1 MDFTTALQISYWSY
15 FAVLIS
21 SLVVLQLGFVT
32 VSKVLLLL
40 VLLSHY
46 TFALISILDK
56 DLPGLQD
63 RYYCSLK
70 TGIALPSDIIYGLV
84 TIAAIVWLIQPLSK
98 LFATIVIVAAI
109 VGNTGCVLL
118 QYVTC

>member
-1 MDFTTALQISYWSY
+1 MNFTTALRISYWSY
-15 FAVLIS
+15 FAILAS
-21 SLVVLQLGFVT
+21 SLLVLQLGFVA
-32 VSKVLLLL
+32 VSKTLLIL

-46 TFALISILDK
+46 TFAVISIVDK

-63 RYYCSLK
+63 RYYCSKK
-70 TGIALPSDIIYGLV
+70 TGIALPSDILFGVV
-84 TIAAIVWLIQPLSK
+84 TVAAIVWLIRPLST
-98 LFATIVIVAAI
+98 LLATLIIVAAI